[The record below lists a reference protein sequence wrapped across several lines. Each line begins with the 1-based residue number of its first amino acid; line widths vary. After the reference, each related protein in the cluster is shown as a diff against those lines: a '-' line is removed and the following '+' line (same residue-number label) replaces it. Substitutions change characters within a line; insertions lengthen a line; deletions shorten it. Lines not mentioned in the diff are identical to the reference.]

1 MINCHRYK
9 TFFKFSGSNHEVSS
23 KDTSIGTTKF
33 APELNTLKL
42 IMFFNLYPFSNT
54 AFINL
59 GRAQFLCDLITR
71 TPIDICAHIFQ
82 IIGKTTAR
90 LATRLCI
97 PFCSLIMKFM
107 ILEGVSP
114 PTDAKKMDSLHP
126 LSMFSLQASK
136 SHSSKAPK
144 SEPFLHTTS
153 FGQGS
158 AMPVHTETVSP
169 IPSEMQ
175 TTSTPYA
182 PPSHQAD
189 RFSTLIESVSQRI
202 SGLERFLFST
212 NNQIKM
218 CLTTIEIQLDA
229 IQQKLQDS
237 L

>member
-1 MINCHRYK
+1 MAH
-9 TFFKFSGSNHEVSS
+9 S
-23 KDTSIGTTKF
+23 
-33 APELNTLKL
+33 
-42 IMFFNLYPFSNT
+42 T
-54 AFINL
+54 A
-59 GRAQFLCDLITR
+59 
-71 TPIDICAHIFQ
+71 
-82 IIGKTTAR
+82 
-90 LATRLCI
+90 RLCI
-97 PFCSLIMKFM
+97 PFCSLVMKIM

-114 PTDAKKMDSLHP
+114 PTYGKKMDHLHP

-202 SGLERFLFST
+202 SRLERFLYFT
-212 NNQIKM
+212 NNQVQIR
-218 CLTTIEIQLDA
+218 LTTIETQLDA
-229 IQQKLQDS
+229 IQQKLDVAEA
-237 L
+237 